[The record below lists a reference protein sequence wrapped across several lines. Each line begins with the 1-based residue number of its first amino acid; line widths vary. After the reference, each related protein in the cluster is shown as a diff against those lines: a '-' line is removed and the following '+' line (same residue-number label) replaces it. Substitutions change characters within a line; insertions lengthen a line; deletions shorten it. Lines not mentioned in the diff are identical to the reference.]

1 MEKPRKERKKK
12 DKDEKKIW
20 KTRDR
25 GEKEMKMFSRW
36 EKIKG

>member
-1 MEKPRKERKKK
+1 MEKRREERRKR

-25 GEKEMKMFSRW
+25 GEKE
-36 EKIKG
+36 IKKR